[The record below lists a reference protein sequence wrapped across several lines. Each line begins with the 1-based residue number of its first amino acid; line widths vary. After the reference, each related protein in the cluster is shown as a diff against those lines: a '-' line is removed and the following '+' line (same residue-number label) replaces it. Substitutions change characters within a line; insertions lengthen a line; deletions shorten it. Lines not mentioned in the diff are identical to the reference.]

1 MTSAWAG
8 STSERASIGLD
19 NIQIEGDLQKR
30 ILRNFDR
37 LESPRYQPIENTGC
51 LPDPSYTW
59 PGDMEGRT
67 ILSLAMLQQA
77 VDREAKYLQQTMD
90 LLPDESTESKPE
102 TEIINWAKG
111 HYDSIHGRISS
122 DWKWEN
128 GAFTW
133 MVAIPP
139 NTTGTVYMPEN
150 AASLNESGKP
160 IEKAKGVEFLCAEKG
175 RAVYEL
181 QSGHYRFKTKQR
193 GREPHINTE

>member
-37 LESPRYQPIENTGC
+37 LESPRFQPVENTGC
-51 LPDPSYTW
+51 LREANYSW

-102 TEIINWAKG
+102 TEIIKWAKG
-111 HYDSIHGRISS
+111 H
-122 DWKWEN
+122 
-128 GAFTW
+128 
-133 MVAIPP
+133 
-139 NTTGTVYMPEN
+139 
-150 AASLNESGKP
+150 
-160 IEKAKGVEFLCAEKG
+160 
-175 RAVYEL
+175 
-181 QSGHYRFKTKQR
+181 
-193 GREPHINTE
+193 